1 MVTGGDTQMA
11 KMNYVEHKPVVERGN
26 SKYILLPATI
36 VSLLRL
42 ETGDNMK
49 LATDGTKITITKE
62 D

>member
-1 MVTGGDTQMA
+1 MA